1 MNYVRAISLCAAIAA
16 ASGGLFL
23 AASPAFGRSGPI
35 FVTATP
41 PEELVVRHVSYAD
54 LNLAVDAGQR
64 TLNRRVGSAVS
75 DLCTEAGGG
84 NDGSTAF
91 KYSMIRCSNFA
102 WNDARPQ
109 IQRAVQRSREL
120 ALTGKTAIAAT
131 SLIISLPK

>member
-1 MNYVRAISLCAAIAA
+1 MNYVRAISLCVAIAA
-16 ASGGLFL
+16 VSGGQFF
-23 AASPAFGRSGPI
+23 AASPAFGKSGPI
-35 FVTATP
+35 LVTATP

-64 TLNRRVGSAVS
+64 TLNRRVGTAVS
-75 DLCTEAGGG
+75 DLCTEAAGG
-84 NDGSTAF
+84 NDGSTVF
-91 KYSMIRCSNFA
+91 RYSMIRCSNFA

-109 IQRAVQRSREL
+109 IARAVQRSQEL